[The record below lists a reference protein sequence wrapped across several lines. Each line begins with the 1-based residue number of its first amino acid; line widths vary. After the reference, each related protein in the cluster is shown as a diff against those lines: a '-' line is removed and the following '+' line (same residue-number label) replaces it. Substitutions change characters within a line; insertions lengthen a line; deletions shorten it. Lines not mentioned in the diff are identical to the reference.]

1 MGGNGA
7 SIGRDWLR
15 RRDASGPAG
24 NLGALYP
31 LHTGLLTLSLA
42 GTLACSGFLLG
53 IVKRQGAQLDRQDE
67 ELRRCYATVQQRTEQ
82 IDVARGASLAG
93 AYTRASDEILERLA
107 HLTGALVGSGSAAMD
122 VIEPQ
127 DGDAAFHSSSAEV
140 ERLVTLLT
148 GLAAVVMAHARR
160 SAPVG
165 RTSLVAERG
174 TRGTEL
180 QDGALQ
186 TIYAVI
192 LELGLAEEDV
202 EADPAGARERID
214 RSIDRLSGVIED
226 IRSCIVGAALAG

>member
-1 MGGNGA
+1 MGGDGA
-7 SIGRDWLR
+7 SIGSDWLR
-15 RRDASGPAG
+15 RWGASGPPSS
-24 NLGALYP
+24 LGALYP
-31 LHTGLLTLSLA
+31 LHAGLLILSLA
-42 GTLACSGFLLG
+42 GTLACSGFLFG
-53 IVKRQGAQLDRQDE
+53 IVKRQGAQLDRRDK
-67 ELRRCYATVQQRTEQ
+67 ELRRCYATVQQRIEQ
-82 IDVARGASLAG
+82 IDVARRASLAG
-93 AYTRASDEILERLA
+93 AYTRASDEILVRLA
-107 HLTGALVGSGSAAMD
+107 HLTGELIVSGSAAMD

-140 ERLVTLLT
+140 ERLVTLLK
-148 GLAAVVMAHARR
+148 GLAAVVMAYTHR
-160 SAPVG
+160 SAELG
-165 RTSLVAERG
+165 RAALVAERD